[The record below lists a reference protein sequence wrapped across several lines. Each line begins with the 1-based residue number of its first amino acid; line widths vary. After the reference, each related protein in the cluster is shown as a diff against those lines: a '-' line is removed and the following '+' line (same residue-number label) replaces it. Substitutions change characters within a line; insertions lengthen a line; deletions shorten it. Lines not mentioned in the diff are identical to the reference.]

1 MDITDEAARGRF
13 REMAK
18 DGKITCKDCMIIA
31 DELQIPTNE
40 IATTLTEMHI
50 KIIKCQ
56 LGCFP

>member
-1 MDITDEAARGRF
+1 MVITDEDARERF
-13 REMAK
+13 MEMAK
-18 DGKITCKDCMIIA
+18 NGKITCRDCMIIA

-40 IATTLTEMHI
+40 IATTLTEMHL

>member
-1 MDITDEAARGRF
+1 MVIKEERLRERF
-13 REMAK
+13 RERAV
-18 DGKITCKDCMIIA
+18 DGRISCSDCMKIA
-31 DELQIPTNE
+31 EEMHIATNE

>member
-1 MDITDEAARGRF
+1 MVIKDEIVREKF
-13 REMAK
+13 RERAV
-18 DGKITCKDCMIIA
+18 DGKISCSDCIDIA
-31 DELQIPTNE
+31 QEMQIATNE

>member
-1 MDITDEAARGRF
+1 MVITDEDARERF
-13 REMAK
+13 REMARN
-18 DGKITCKDCMIIA
+18 GRITCRDCMIIA

>member
-1 MDITDEAARGRF
+1 MVIKDEVVRERF
-13 REMAK
+13 REKAV
-18 DGKITCKDCMIIA
+18 DGKISCLDCMKVSE
-31 DELQIPTNE
+31 ELQVATNE